1 MSTRHRVPCG
11 ISVITLGRIPIL
23 NLYDQDIA
31 EMQLEE
37 IVMAT
42 KSMKKRSFFVAST
55 DNPLVESTRE
65 IWLAG
70 LGSLAMARQEGEKL
84 GKRSKKLFEQLVS
97 EGEKFEKS
105 RLKTIRE
112 TLDEAAEQFEKTT
125 KKAENQLRA
134 MVEQPEKVEVYHLVP
149 KGEGWTIRREG
160 KDNDISLHD
169 RKASAL
175 EAARGIA
182 HAHEPARVVV
192 HRADGTVQTSYSY
205 E

>member
-1 MSTRHRVPCG
+1 
-11 ISVITLGRIPIL
+11 
-23 NLYDQDIA
+23 
-31 EMQLEE
+31 MQLQEE
-37 IVMAT
+37 QMAT
-42 KSMKKRSFFVAST
+42 KSMKSWSFFTPT
-55 DNPLVESTRE
+55 DNPLADTTRE

-70 LGSLAMARQEGEKL
+70 LGALAMAQEEGGKL
-84 GKRSKKLFEQLVS
+84 RKQGRKLFEQLIS
-97 EGEKFEKS
+97 EGEKFEKNRFKS
-105 RLKTIRE
+105 VRDTF
-112 TLDEAAEQFEKTT
+112 DDAAEQFTKGT
-125 KKAENQLRA
+125 KKAEKKLQTLLD
-134 MVEQPEKVEVYHLVP
+134 QPEKVEVYHLVP

-182 HAHEPARVVV
+182 HAHEPSRVVV

>member
-1 MSTRHRVPCG
+1 MT
-11 ISVITLGRIPIL
+11 
-23 NLYDQDIA
+23 
-31 EMQLEE
+31 
-37 IVMAT
+37 T
-42 KSMKKRSFFVAST
+42 KSMKNRSVFEPSR
-55 DNPLVESTRE
+55 DNPLVETTHE

-70 LGSLAMARQEGEKL
+70 LGALSMARQEGEKL
-84 GKRSKKLFEQLVS
+84 RRQGSELFAQLVAR
-97 EGEKFEKS
+97 GEKFEKA
-105 RLKTIRE
+105 RLGTVRD
-112 TLDEAAEQFEKTT
+112 TFDEAAERINRVT
-125 KKAENQLRA
+125 KKAERQLRTL
-134 MVEQPEKVEVYHLVP
+134 VETPENVEVYHLVP
-149 KGEGWTIRREG
+149 KGDRWTIRREG